1 MGELGVPRL
10 EWGSRQRSSGH
21 THQPPTSQERL
32 GGHQGERQ
40 LSHWAFLLLC
50 QAVPSALL
58 SLSLQRYS
66 ALLQRGCL
74 SPITG
79 ASIILPAPSLPP
91 GSLVLPQRKASITG
105 CPGVMQ
111 GWAGGG
117 SPGRVETEAGTARG
131 WVAFVS
137 RAGAHC
143 PSVQFFVKW
152 VFRPHNNP
160 RPGAWF
166 YRSR

>member
-1 MGELGVPRL
+1 MGISAALQRAHPPAPDITGAAWGPPGREAAEPLGFFVAL
-10 EWGSRQRSSGH
+10 
-21 THQPPTSQERL
+21 
-32 GGHQGERQ
+32 
-40 LSHWAFLLLC
+40 
-50 QAVPSALL
+50 PSCSFCPFV
-58 SLSLQRYS
+58 SLSAET
-66 ALLQRGCL
+66 ALLQRGCS

-91 GSLVLPQRKASITG
+91 GSLMLPQRKASITG

-143 PSVQFFVKW
+143 PSVQLFVKW
-152 VFRPHNNP
+152 IFRPHNNP